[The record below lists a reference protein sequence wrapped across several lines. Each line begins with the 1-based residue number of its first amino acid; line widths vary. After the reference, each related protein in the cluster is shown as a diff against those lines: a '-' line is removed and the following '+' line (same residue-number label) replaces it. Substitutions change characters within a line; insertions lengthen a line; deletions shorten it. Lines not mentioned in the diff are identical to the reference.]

1 MTLGELSL
9 SLTDYG
15 NMTLLEVKQASH
27 LTLICPDVQ
36 LTDHVDVYK
45 GTTSDDKAGIIAIGN
60 YVKYSD
66 DGATKV
72 NLYTL
77 IADTVGYYAMCL
89 FRMMLLYWWDV
100 SSLTASPT
108 VFSIFYSM

>member
-1 MTLGELSL
+1 
-9 SLTDYG
+9 
-15 NMTLLEVKQASH
+15 MTLLEVKQASH

-77 IADTVGYYAMCL
+77 IADTVLCIYLG
-89 FRMMLLYWWDV
+89 
-100 SSLTASPT
+100 
-108 VFSIFYSM
+108 